1 MKIELTKE
9 ELNTILEAV
18 IAYYKIRTL
27 DFLPF
32 FEKADAREA
41 IRNYYEKQHELDEIA
56 TKIDNLLEIL
66 DEAENS

>member
-1 MKIELTKE
+1 MKIEVTRE
-9 ELNTILEAV
+9 ELNTILEAL
-18 IAYYKIRTL
+18 IAYFKIRTL

-32 FEKADAREA
+32 FEKTDAREG
-41 IRNYYEKQHELDEIA
+41 IRNYYEKQQEIDEIA